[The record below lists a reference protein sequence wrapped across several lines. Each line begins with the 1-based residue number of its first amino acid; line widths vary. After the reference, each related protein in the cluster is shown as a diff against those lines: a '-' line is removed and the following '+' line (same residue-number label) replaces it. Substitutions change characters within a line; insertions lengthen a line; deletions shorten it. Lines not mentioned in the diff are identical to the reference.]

1 MVEATATPPAGQER
15 VPTPAASEH
24 GEPAKLISERAP
36 LKDAI
41 SHKRAQP
48 LAPGDP
54 TPKRDGYPYV
64 APLRELCVEAVA
76 RGSRTKSRATASTHS
91 SRRGAT

>member
-1 MVEATATPPAGQER
+1 MVEATTTPPAGQDR

-36 LKDAI
+36 LRDAI

-76 RGSRTKSRATASTHS
+76 SIVVQHLLYVYRLPFY
-91 SRRGAT
+91 